1 MKKHSA
7 HFICMFIEWR
17 RKREMNLK
25 KSYYLSERIYE
36 TMKYKEKQSEA
47 RKKYWRNLLG
57 ETMFD
62 QMYKENINFYGY
74 VNGNEYAVRENVKL
88 KKRFMG
94 FYHNMICLEQ
104 NLQIEQKLE
113 ESIEFPRFYDSF
125 LQYGQV
131 LFAKKIGKN
140 SDVIS
145 EHVCQCLQMYLANI
159 LQEV

>member
-1 MKKHSA
+1 
-7 HFICMFIEWR
+7 
-17 RKREMNLK
+17 MNLK

-36 TMKYKEKQSEA
+36 TMNCEEKQSEA

-131 LFAKKIGKN
+131 LFAKK
-140 SDVIS
+140 
-145 EHVCQCLQMYLANI
+145 
-159 LQEV
+159 

>member
-1 MKKHSA
+1 
-7 HFICMFIEWR
+7 
-17 RKREMNLK
+17 MNC
-25 KSYYLSERIYE
+25 E
-36 TMKYKEKQSEA
+36 EKQSEA

-104 NLQIEQKLE
+104 NLQIEQKLD
-113 ESIEFPRFYDSF
+113 ESIEFSRFYDPF
-125 LQYGQV
+125 LQYGRA
-131 LFAKKIGKN
+131 LFVKNHRKKILMRFQ
-140 SDVIS
+140 STYTSAFRHI
-145 EHVCQCLQMYLANI
+145 
-159 LQEV
+159 